1 MKKLNEFTPDSIWY
15 IGSTK
20 RTLLQWCDIYGVEFN
35 TVKERM
41 KNGYTLHR
49 ALTKKDFEER
59 IGAQKKKSIEELK
72 AEYAQP
78 KPYILDKD
86 YERGLPEQNIANC
99 ILERSRAAFNLMYG
113 KDNINQL
120 TTY

>member
-1 MKKLNEFTPDSIWY
+1 MKKLNEFTPDSVWY
-15 IGSTK
+15 IGTTK
-20 RTLLQWCDIYGVEFN
+20 RTLKEWCGVYAIEFKK
-35 TVKERM
+35 VQERM
-41 KNGYTLHR
+41 KNGNTLRR
-49 ALTKKDFEER
+49 ALTKKDP
-59 IGAQKKKSIEELK
+59 AQRSTPKNKSIEELK

-78 KPYILDKD
+78 KPYIFDKD

>member
-20 RTLLQWCDIYGVEFN
+20 RTLREWCNVYAMDFKRVQ
-35 TVKERM
+35 ERM
-41 KNGYTLHR
+41 KNGNNLRR
-49 ALTKKDFEER
+49 ALTKKEPSER
-59 IGAQKKKSIEELK
+59 SHKQKYKSIEELK
-72 AEYAQP
+72 AEFSHP
-78 KPYILDKD
+78 KPYIFDKD

>member
-1 MKKLNEFTPDSIWY
+1 MKKLNEFTPDSVWY

-20 RTLLQWCDIYGVEFN
+20 RTLKEWCRIYAMDFGLVQD
-35 TVKERM
+35 RM
-41 KNGYTLHR
+41 KYGNTLHR
-49 ALTKKDFEER
+49 ALTKKTPVER
-59 IGAQKKKSIEELK
+59 SRPTIKTLEELK
-72 AEYAQP
+72 AEFSQP
-78 KPYILDKD
+78 KPYIFDKD

-120 TTY
+120 TQY